1 MAWQHAPALV
11 QVSRTS
17 KRTARSS
24 LFMSTSP
31 SLAEDIEGSSKFSL
45 PRSRQRAPPNSLMS
59 GLSLA

>member
-31 SLAEDIEGSSKFSL
+31 SLAPVIERSNFSL